1 MEVKKVGKTYS
12 NTPKG
17 RSSIPS
23 KPGSYTLKS
32 RSGKAL
38 YYGETNNLNR
48 RIKEH
53 YYDKAKHFSSVSIIP
68 TKTKKQAER
77 IEDRRL
83 SQKNPPLNK
92 KK

>member
-1 MEVKKVGKTYS
+1 VKKVGKTYS

-17 RSSIPS
+17 RRIIPS
-23 KPGSYTLKS
+23 KPGSYTLKN
-32 RSGKAL
+32 RSGKSL
-38 YYGETNNLNR
+38 YYGETNDLNR

-53 YYDKAKHFSSVSIIP
+53 HYDNTKHFSRVSITP
-68 TKTKKQAER
+68 TQTKTQAKK

-83 SQKNPPLNK
+83 RQKKPPLNK